1 VTCWSLWLTK
11 TEFVFQGNIIN
22 YPTTVVCRIISFMQR
37 WKQLGKDEDQERTP
51 LDMMQHKLKELT
63 NQSSP
68 SFVSLARWIGVGLVV
83 D

>member
-1 VTCWSLWLTK
+1 
-11 TEFVFQGNIIN
+11 
-22 YPTTVVCRIISFMQR
+22 MQR